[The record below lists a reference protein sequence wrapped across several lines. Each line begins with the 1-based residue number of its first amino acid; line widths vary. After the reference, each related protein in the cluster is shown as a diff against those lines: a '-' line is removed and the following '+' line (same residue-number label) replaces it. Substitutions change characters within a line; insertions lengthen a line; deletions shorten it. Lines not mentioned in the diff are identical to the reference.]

1 MTVTCVV
8 CGAVV
13 DADADAIPLGW
24 SMSTSERGKVLTCP
38 KCVRE
43 HVRSIEA
50 KLDESWW

>member
-1 MTVTCVV
+1 MNVACVV

-13 DADADAIPLGW
+13 DADAIPLGW
-24 SMSTSERGKVLTCP
+24 SMSTSDRGKVFTCP

-50 KLDESWW
+50 KLDEAWW